1 MSIEKKSP
9 QELEKEKIHR
19 LVIWLSPGDIH
30 RMDSWLVAD
39 NCKNRSEFIG
49 NALHFYMGYLA
60 TEDTSAYL
68 SKTLVTTLRG
78 IIEDNTNRFRSLIF
92 KMCVEVGMAVHVVA
106 AHFKAD
112 RIDLRE
118 LRGYVVGEVKRT
130 HGQVSFDDALRQQRQ
145 LPSGDEWQE

>member
-1 MSIEKKSP
+1 MAEENKK
-9 QELEKEKIHR
+9 KTT
-19 LVIWLSPGDIH
+19 IWLYPGTIR
-30 RMDSWLVAD
+30 RMDGWLVED
-39 NCKNRSEFIG
+39 NCQSRSEFVEK
-49 NALHFYMGYLA
+49 ALRFYMGYLG

-68 SKTLVTTLRG
+68 SQALVSTLRG
-78 IIEDNTNRFRSLIF
+78 IIEDNANRFRSLIF

-112 RIDLRE
+112 RIDLSE

-130 HGQVSFDDALRQQRQ
+130 NGQVSFDDALRQQRQ